1 MAQASQHG
9 VWGDFSSFARSFLDP
24 DFSLQACAAALAAF
38 VVRRTPAVLLMLIRR
53 ASGDL
58 PSEYAVWSDAE
69 YPFAE
74 LSDDRF
80 GAETV
85 RRLTDLFHPD
95 TAKAL
100 HNVPAE
106 ATDPAFLPDSLRAA
120 LHLLAVP
127 VPGLAGPSGVVL
139 AGKPR
144 AAGGWT
150 AEEKA
155 DLHCAVVPAALWF
168 HALEHAGVEDKTL
181 RAILEQSGTA
191 MYVTDPHTDVI
202 LYMNRT
208 MKEMFRLRNPEGK
221 VCWKVLQVGRDRRCD
236 CCPVP
241 LLLQRQGEPF
251 VYRWEERNA
260 LAGKT
265 FENYDSLI
273 RWTDGSLVHLQQSI
287 DITGFCRLPYP
298 AEQEVESLTGRA
310 DGLSRLAVALHET
323 AGGGPPLTVCM
334 MEAADEPGN
343 DARHGVCAPAIPGNL
358 EAPHFAFRY
367 DERTWVV
374 IWRGLS
380 RNEAVRRTE
389 ELFGVPEDSDR
400 TGVYSGFFEV
410 PSGFGLVP
418 SEVLTN
424 AEQHLYER
432 KRRFRI
438 RESERRLEETAASHA
453 ARPFSYDASR
463 LYDALAAST
472 DAHMYAY
479 DVPSGRVRY
488 SRSMVEAFDLPGE
501 FAESGVALWNSHIH
515 PADKRTVQEAEQSVL
530 DGRSDGF
537 CLEYRIRN
545 RRGEWERVRSRGRL
559 ERDASGAPSLFAGF
573 VTPLE
578 HKDRI
583 DHVTGLYNKI
593 KLEEDVSALL
603 ETDPGRE
610 ITLLVLG
617 VDGFKHVNDLHD
629 REFGDEILRRI
640 GRKIAEML
648 PARAG
653 IYRLDSDEFGIVLPG
668 SKTEAERLYRSVSAG
683 FRFQQEHE
691 GKKYFCTLSAGG
703 ASCPEDAANCLDL
716 LQCAV
721 GALRRAKEGGKDR
734 IVFFNRSFMSR
745 RRRSLELVELLR
757 ESMDRNY
764 SDFFLVYQPQV
775 AVQTRTLTGA
785 EALTRWRCEK
795 YGSVSPAEFV
805 PLLEQ
810 SGLIVPFGKW
820 VFRKA
825 AEQCREWVRL
835 KPDIVIGVNL
845 SYLQVASDDMLPFIR
860 HTLKDLRLDPANL
873 VLEFTESCMIGEN
886 ARIHTVFG
894 ELRDLG
900 LRIAMDDFG
909 TGYSSL
915 GMLKDS
921 PADVVKIDRIFVRD
935 ILQSR
940 FDATFIRFVVAL
952 CHDVGIRVCLEGVE
966 SEEELELVRSM
977 GLDYLQG
984 YLFGKPEPPDVFER
998 QFLGVA

>member
-1 MAQASQHG
+1 MAQGAHG
-9 VWGDFSSFARSFLDP
+9 ACDVSSLARLFLKP
-24 DFSLQACAAALAAF
+24 DFSLQACAQVLASL
-38 VVRRTPAVLLMLIRR
+38 VVRRVPAVLLVLIRR
-53 ASGDL
+53 ASGGRPL
-58 PSEYAVWSDAE
+58 ECAVWSDAAQP
-69 YPFAE
+69 PFFPVALPDE
-74 LSDDRF
+74 LLGTE
-80 GAETV
+80 GAQ
-85 RRLTDLFHPD
+85 RLIDLFRTD
-95 TAKAL
+95 TAEGGSG
-100 HNVPAE
+100 VPA
-106 ATDPAFLPDSLRAA
+106 AAADPPFLPDALRGA

-139 AGKPR
+139 AGKAR
-144 AAGGWT
+144 ASGEWT
-150 AEEKA
+150 AAEKA
-155 DLHCAVVPAALWF
+155 DLHCAVVPAALWL
-168 HALEHAGVEDKTL
+168 HGLEQAGVEQEPL
-181 RAILEQSGTA
+181 HAILEQSGTA
-191 MYVTDPHTDVI
+191 MYVTDPYTDEI

-221 VCWKVLQVGRDRRCD
+221 VCWKVLQVGRNRRCD
-236 CCPVP
+236 YCPVP

-260 LAGKT
+260 LVGKV

-273 RWTDGSLVHLQQSI
+273 RWTDGSPVHLQQSI
-287 DITGFCRLPYP
+287 DITGFCRLSRL
-298 AEQEVESLTGRA
+298 AQQEETPTDRA
-310 DGLSRLAVALHET
+310 DGLSRLAAALDEV
-323 AGGGPPLTVCM
+323 AGGASPLTVCM
-334 MEAADEPGN
+334 LEPGETGKGVP
-343 DARHGVCAPAIPGNL
+343 ARELA
-358 EAPHFAFRY
+358 APHFAFWY
-367 DERTWVV
+367 DERTIVI
-374 IWRGLS
+374 IWRGLR

-389 ELFGVPEDSDR
+389 ALFGTPEDMARS
-400 TGVYSGFFEV
+400 GMYSGFFEV
-410 PSGFGLVP
+410 SPGLALVP
-418 SEVLTN
+418 AEVLTN
-424 AEQHLYER
+424 AEQHLYEQ
-432 KRRFRI
+432 KRRCRI
-438 RESERRLEETAASHA
+438 REGERRLEQAAAPHDA
-453 ARPFSYDASR
+453 GPFFYDASR

-472 DAHMYAY
+472 DAHIYAC

-501 FAESGVALWNSHIH
+501 IAESGVALWTSHIH
-515 PADKRTVQEAEQSVL
+515 PADRRTVQEAEQSVL
-530 DGRSDGF
+530 DGRIDGF

-573 VTPLE
+573 VTPLQ
-578 HKDRI
+578 HKDKI

-603 ETDPGRE
+603 EADPGRE
-610 ITLLVLG
+610 VTLMVLG
-617 VDGFKHVNDLHD
+617 VDGFKHVNELHD
-629 REFGDEILRRI
+629 RGFGDEILRRI
-640 GRKIAEML
+640 GRRIAEMI
-648 PARAG
+648 PPRAG
-653 IYRLDSDEFGIVLPG
+653 LYRLDSDEFCIVLPG

-683 FRFQQEHE
+683 FRSQQEHE
-691 GKKYFCTLSAGG
+691 GRKYFCTLSAGS

-757 ESMDRNY
+757 ESMNRNY
-764 SDFFLVYQPQV
+764 ADFFLVYQPQV
-775 AVQTRTLTGA
+775 TVQTRTLTGA

-795 YGSVSPAEFV
+795 YGPVSPAEFV

-825 AEQCREWVRL
+825 AEQCREWIRL
-835 KPDIVIGVNL
+835 QPDIVIGVNL

-860 HTLKDLRLDPANL
+860 HTLEDLQLDPANL

-886 ARIHTVFG
+886 ARIHAVFG
-894 ELRDLG
+894 ELRSLG

-935 ILQSR
+935 ILQSS

-966 SEEELELVRSM
+966 NEEELELVRSM
-977 GLDYLQG
+977 GLDYFQG

-998 QFLGVA
+998 RFLGVV